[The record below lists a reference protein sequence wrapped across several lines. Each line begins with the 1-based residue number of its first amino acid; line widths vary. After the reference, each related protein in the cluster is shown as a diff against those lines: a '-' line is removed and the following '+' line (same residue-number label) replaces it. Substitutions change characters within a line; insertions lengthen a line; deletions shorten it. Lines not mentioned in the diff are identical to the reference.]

1 MSDQVPGQALQVPG
15 QALRVPERALQMRS
29 LVTEAQTVEV
39 SLADTGVPA
48 PEPHEVLV
56 RVEAAPINPSDLGM
70 MFAGADLAQ
79 ATASGTPERPVVTAP
94 LPAGAATAAAA
105 RAGQSLPVGNEGAGT
120 VVAAGASDAAQG
132 LLGKTVALVAG
143 AMYAQYRCV
152 AAAAC
157 LVLPDGTPAADG
169 ASSYVN
175 PMTVLGMIETMRM
188 EGHTALAHTAAASN
202 VGQMLNRL
210 CIADQIPLVNI
221 VRSGEQAEVLRAAGA
236 QWVCDSTADT
246 FATDLTQALAAT
258 GATIAFD
265 AVGGGRLAGRIL
277 HAMETAIST
286 GAAFNRYGSAVHK
299 QVYIYGGLDR
309 GPTELARDFG
319 AAWGVGGWL
328 VTNFLNRVGPQKAAE
343 LRRRVAAELSTTFA
357 TRYTAQVSLAGA
369 LDLAAIAAYG
379 RHATGQ
385 KYLITPNA

>member
-1 MSDQVPGQALQVPG
+1 MSDQVPGQALQVPE
-15 QALRVPERALQMRS
+15 QALQMRS
-29 LVTEAQTVEV
+29 LVTEARTVEV

-70 MFAGADLAQ
+70 MFAGADLAR

-94 LPAGAATAAAA
+94 LPAGAAAAAAA

-120 VVAAGASDAAQG
+120 VVAAGASDAARA

-265 AVGGGRLAGRIL
+265 AVGGGRLAGQLL

>member
-1 MSDQVPGQALQVPG
+1 MSDQVPEQ
-15 QALRVPERALQMRS
+15 ALQMRS
-29 LVTEAQTVEV
+29 LVTAARTVEV
-39 SLADTGVPA
+39 SLADAGVPA

-79 ATASGTPERPVVTAP
+79 ATASGTPEHPVVTAP
-94 LPAGAATAAAA
+94 LSARAADGAAA
-105 RAGQSLPVGNEGAGT
+105 RVGQSLPIGNEGAGT
-120 VVAAGASDAAQG
+120 VVAAGASDAARE
-132 LLGKTVALVAG
+132 LLGKTVAIAG
-143 AMYAQYRCV
+143 GGMYAQYRRIN
-152 AAAAC
+152 AAAC
-157 LVLPDGTPAADG
+157 LQLPDGTPAADG

-175 PMTVLGMIETMRM
+175 PMTVLGMVETMRM

-202 VGQMLNRL
+202 VGQMLNRV
-210 CIADQIPLVNI
+210 CIAEQIPLVNI

-236 QWVCDSTADT
+236 QWVCDSTADAFT
-246 FATDLTQALAAT
+246 SDLTQALAAT

-265 AVGGGRLAGRIL
+265 AVGGGSLAGQIL
-277 HAMETAIST
+277 GAMETAISA

-299 QVYIYGGLDR
+299 QVYIYGGLDG
-309 GPTELARDFG
+309 GPTELVRNFG

-343 LRRRVAAELSTTFA
+343 LRGRVAAQLSTTFA
-357 TRYTAQVSLAGA
+357 SRYTAQVSLAGA